1 MGILSL
7 KKSAREIAPHG
18 SLILG
23 QIITASYI
31 VLSKIILV
39 QGISSS
45 VFLVYQFILA
55 TIFISIL
62 AFIFERKKRPPLTR
76 HILCWIFVLALVG
89 VTFAQSMLA
98 GALYF
103 TTSAIESS
111 VLNMIPA
118 ITYILSLISRQEK
131 LEIHT
136 LWGKGKIFGTL
147 LSVSGALT
155 LMLWHG
161 SAANLMS
168 TDLRNWLVGLVMVIV
183 GVVAF
188 STWILMLEVVTKQY
202 PVELSMTAIMFFF
215 ATLQT
220 CVVAGILS
228 HKASQWQLKW
238 DLELLN
244 IFIGGALNSGLANF
258 FVAWCAR
265 LKGPVF
271 VSSFS
276 PLGLLFTTILESIF
290 LGHTMHAGSVVGSV
304 MIVMGLYIYL
314 WSRAKEEVYQS
325 MDGHDSLTSSLVS
338 NNSLDHATQ
347 VESVYTV

>member
-1 MGILSL
+1 MGSSSL
-7 KKSAREIAPHG
+7 GNKAQKIAPHAC
-18 SLILG
+18 LVLG

-31 VLSKIILV
+31 VLSKVILV

-55 TIFISIL
+55 TVFIAIL
-62 AFIFERKKRPPLTR
+62 SFIFERRKRPPLTKQ
-76 HILCWIFVLALVG
+76 ILCWIFLLALIG
-89 VTFAQSMLA
+89 VTLAQGMLA

-103 TTSAIESS
+103 TSSTIESS

-136 LWGKGKIFGTL
+136 SWGKGKIFGTL
-147 LSVSGALT
+147 MSVSGALT

-161 SAANLMS
+161 SGAQVMS
-168 TDLRNWLVGLVMVIV
+168 TSMGNWLVGLVMVVV

-188 STWILMLEVVTKQY
+188 STWILMLEPVTKRY
-202 PVELSMTAIMFFF
+202 PAELSMTAIMFFF

-220 CVVAGILS
+220 SVIAAILS
-228 HKASQWQLKW
+228 HKASKWKLKW

-258 FVAWCAR
+258 FVAICAR

-276 PLGLLFTTILESIF
+276 PLGLLFATILESIF
-290 LGHTMHAGSVVGSV
+290 LGHQLSAGSIVGSI
-304 MIVMGLYIYL
+304 MIVVGLYIYL
-314 WSRAKEEVYQS
+314 WSKSKEEAHHS
-325 MDGHDSLTSSLVS
+325 INDRDSITTSLIS
-338 NNSLDHATQ
+338 DHSQDLAQ
-347 VESVYTV
+347 AGSV